1 MLYSPMNLTI
11 PGIALMSRPPA
22 PPVDE
27 PAHITLETDDTL
39 LLEDGGLILLETE

>member
-11 PGIALMSRPPA
+11 PGIALMTRPSA
-22 PPVDE
+22 PVDD
-27 PAHITLETDDTL
+27 PAHVTLETDDTL